1 MNDVSFLMRLIYQTY
16 FELKIT
22 SSKSLIQITL
32 ILTQELIFI
41 LVNLLRV
48 IYVFFL
54 KIKLKI

>member
-41 LVNLLRV
+41 LVNLLQV